1 MVLANSPLINF
12 IDSKDMKEYYI
23 KNKIDIKY
31 DLVFFMIY
39 HSNKA
44 LSEKLYGFTVLAKTI
59 ESCFDQ
65 DTDTSKE
72 EVLNQ
77 INTMINRIHIILGE
91 MIVRDNDEIFELH
104 YFYNRKIDK
113 KRPFLS
119 FNNAL
124 NYIKHNGIKCDH
136 IRISK
141 VKLSKDNDEYSFPI
155 NEYTVIIDPESYEII
170 HAWCDDRSDTNF
182 YSEDPIEERYF
193 PIPSPF
199 KSGDVVKINTNYLLQ
214 MDYMEPESVYFI
226 VEDKHTNLQYGE
238 KGQDCECGFNIER
251 YNGSTGILDWMD
263 DGKVSPFK
271 IEFDKHD
278 YEADFNNIHDR
289 IVSMYSRYL
298 KGENIPFMSIIPE
311 IEKEILRIHGIEN
324 SIIV

>member
-1 MVLANSPLINF
+1 MILSNTPLIDF
-12 IDSKDMKEYYI
+12 IDSEDVKKYYI
-23 KNKIDIKY
+23 ENKIDIKY
-31 DLVFFMIY
+31 DLIFFMIY
-39 HSNKA
+39 NSNKT
-44 LSEKLYGFTVLAKTI
+44 LSEKIYGFTALAKLI
-59 ESCFDQ
+59 ECCSDQ
-65 DTDTSKE
+65 DDDTSKG

-77 INTMINRIHIILGE
+77 IDSMINRLHTILGE
-91 MIVRDNDEIFELH
+91 MLTKNSDEIFELQ
-104 YFYNRKIDK
+104 YFYDK
-113 KRPFLS
+113 GKDEKYSFSS

-124 NYIKHNGIKCDH
+124 DYIKRSGIKCDH

-141 VKLSKDNDEYSFPI
+141 VKLSEDNDEDLHPI
-155 NEYTVIIDPESYEII
+155 DEFTVIIDPKRYGII
-170 HAWCDDRSDTNF
+170 YAWCDDRSDTNL
-182 YSEDPIEERYF
+182 YPEDPIEERYF

-226 VEDKHTNLQYGE
+226 LEDKHINLQYGE

-263 DGKVSPFK
+263 NGKVSPFK
-271 IEFDKHD
+271 IEYDRHD

-289 IVSMYSRYL
+289 IVSMYSKYL
-298 KGENIPFMSIIPE
+298 KGEDIPFMSIIPE

-324 SIIV
+324 DIIV

>member
-1 MVLANSPLINF
+1 MILANSPLIDF
-12 IDSKDMKEYYI
+12 IDSKDVKEYYI

-39 HSNKA
+39 NSNRT
-44 LSEKLYGFTVLAKTI
+44 LSEKIYGFTVLAKRI
-59 ESCFDQ
+59 ESCADQ
-65 DTDTSKE
+65 DSNASE

-77 INTMINRIHIILGE
+77 IDSMINRIHTILGE
-91 MIVRDNDEIFELH
+91 MIIRDNDEIFELQ
-104 YFYNRKIDK
+104 YFYDNGKDK
-113 KRPFLS
+113 KCSFLS

-124 NYIKHNGIKCDH
+124 NYIKHNSIKCDH
-136 IRISK
+136 IRINK
-141 VKLSKDNDEYSFPI
+141 VKLSKDNDEDPFPI
-155 NEYTVIIDPESYEII
+155 DEYTAVIDPESYEII
-170 HAWCDDRSDTNF
+170 NAWCDDRSDTKL
-182 YSEDPIEERYF
+182 YPEDPIEERYF

-226 VEDKHTNLQYGE
+226 VEDRHINLQYGE

-324 SIIV
+324 DIIV